1 MQQSGRQGLGLCAV
15 LGNIFVSTPYPLRL
29 TVQLLSCLGFLAFS
43 VLLALALMFYSGF
56 VGTPVF
62 GSIMLG
68 LYAVFIISTVVLD
81 AVPIGSVRV

>member
-1 MQQSGRQGLGLCAV
+1 
-15 LGNIFVSTPYPLRL
+15 
-29 TVQLLSCLGFLAFS
+29 
-43 VLLALALMFYSGF
+43 MFYSGF